1 MSMLDSQST
10 TGGKI
15 SIMGDDTISAKDLA
29 KLIETL
35 ADIIQQTGSLEELEG
50 WLRSQHYIKS
60 IRTADYLIK
69 TNPPRK
75 ELLVTFKMDNGSTV
89 TKVIDI
95 TLYPNQ
101 TLGLAE
107 VHEP

>member
-1 MSMLDSQST
+1 
-10 TGGKI
+10 
-15 SIMGDDTISAKDLA
+15 
-29 KLIETL
+29 
-35 ADIIQQTGSLEELEG
+35 
-50 WLRSQHYIKS
+50 LRSQHYIKS

-95 TLYPNQ
+95 ILYPNQ
-101 TLGLAE
+101 TFGLAE